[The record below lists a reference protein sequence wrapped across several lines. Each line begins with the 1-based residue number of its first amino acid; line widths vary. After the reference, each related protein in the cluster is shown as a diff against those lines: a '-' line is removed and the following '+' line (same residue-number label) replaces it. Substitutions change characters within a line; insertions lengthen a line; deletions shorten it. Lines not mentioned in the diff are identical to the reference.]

1 MRSWLERV
9 GLAAVLILGVV
20 LPARA
25 QQKTLTV
32 YAAASLTDAFE
43 DIGKL
48 FEQRHPGTRVEFNFG
63 GSQAL
68 VFQMQQGASA
78 DVFASADNIWM
89 GVAVD
94 SGLTAGAPT
103 LFARNRLVV
112 IIPKSNPGRV
122 DRLEHL
128 ARQGT
133 KVVLAA
139 DAVPVGHYSR
149 QALRNLASQPGYP
162 ADYVRSVLRN
172 VVSNEESVK
181 GVVSKVQLGEADA
194 GIVYRSDV
202 TDPVARVVRVI
213 PIPDSLNVIAEYPM
227 AVLKDSREKDLA
239 RQFVALVT
247 SPEGQSVLQRYK
259 FIPIGSAVPAST
271 SP

>member
-1 MRSWLERV
+1 MRSWLKRAA
-9 GLAAVLILGVV
+9 LAAVLVLGLV

-25 QQKTLTV
+25 QQKILTV
-32 YAAASLTDAFE
+32 YAAASLTEAFE
-43 DIGKL
+43 DIGKMY
-48 FEQRHPGTRVEFNFG
+48 EQQHPGTAVEFNFA

-68 VFQMQQGASA
+68 VFQMQQGAVA

-89 GVAVD
+89 QVAVD
-94 SGLTAGAPT
+94 SGLTAEAPVF
-103 LFARNRLVV
+103 FAHNRLVV

-122 DRLEHL
+122 DGLENL

-139 DAVPVGHYSR
+139 DAAPVGRYSR

-162 ADYVRSVLRN
+162 ADYVRNVLRN

-202 TDPVARVVRVI
+202 TEPVARVVKVL
-213 PIPDSLNVIAEYPM
+213 PIPESLNVRADYPI
-227 AVLKDSREKDLA
+227 AVLKESRQQDLA
-239 RQFVALVT
+239 RDFIALVM
-247 SPEGQSVLQRYK
+247 SAEGQSVLRRYN
-259 FIPIGSAVPAST
+259 FIPVGSAVPAST